1 MLDLSQVLLGKIFGT
16 TQYILIICIIVI
28 LVAYYIYRKRQV

>member
-1 MLDLSQVLLGKIFGT
+1 MLDMNQVLLGKLLGIQG
-16 TQYILIICIIVI
+16 ILILCILVI